1 MTDNTAI
8 QELLTGVIK
17 WKTFHFYCGTLFAN
31 MFEEIRGLF
40 FHMHSFLIRQ
50 FSYYETISCFNR
62 LSIHN
67 KKFSASKNSCSSL
80 NYLHKLL

>member
-50 FSYYETISCFNR
+50 FSYYGTISRFNR
-62 LSIHN
+62 LSIR
-67 KKFSASKNSCSSL
+67 KKKISASKNSRSSL
-80 NYLHKLL
+80 NYLGKFL

>member
-8 QELLTGVIK
+8 QELLTRVMK
-17 WKTFHFYCGTLFAN
+17 WKTFDLYCGTLFAN

-50 FSYYETISCFNR
+50 FSYYGTISRFNR

-67 KKFSASKNSCSSL
+67 KKFPASKNSCSSL
-80 NYLHKLL
+80 NYLDKLL

>member
-1 MTDNTAI
+1 MNDYTAI
-8 QELLTGVIK
+8 QELLNSVMK
-17 WKTFHFYCGTLFAN
+17 WNTFDLYCGTLFAN

-40 FHMHSFLIRQ
+40 FRMHSFLIRQ

-80 NYLHKLL
+80 NYLDKLQ